1 MTYTHPFIDCPVDV
15 VMIYARPAFVSRP
28 RVVVKSDGWLWAEN
42 GPRLD
47 KLERLPQDAT
57 LEVAE

>member
-1 MTYTHPFIDCPVDV
+1 MKYAYPFTDCPVDV
-15 VMIYARPAFVSRP
+15 VLIYARPIFVSRP

-47 KLERLPQDAT
+47 KMERLPQDAT

>member
-1 MTYTHPFIDCPVDV
+1 
-15 VMIYARPAFVSRP
+15 MIYARPTFVSRP